1 MLEIIHQ
8 STWSESYFTSINIMY
23 IYNNLVLNNITSLL
37 LRAPECAQVVSVI
50 LILAGYPWQCVYYNY
65 IVGLCRPVAALQ
77 HAAAAALVFIQFSKE
92 G

>member
-37 LRAPECAQVVSVI
+37 LRAPEFAQVV
-50 LILAGYPWQCVYYNY
+50 
-65 IVGLCRPVAALQ
+65 
-77 HAAAAALVFIQFSKE
+77 
-92 G
+92 